1 MLQVLDDY
9 FAETFPGV
17 ADGTHRFFYQHQ
29 VCVCVCVS
37 VCLCVCL
44 CVSVCVSVSVC
55 SVSVSVSACACV
67 ACVSATFNRALP
79 CFLAWLTSR
88 IILHSCQGQLKS
100 PEGGKAE
107 RAGDTR
113 EVDEELVPFLVGFN
127 KVFLVRYA
135 AWRVAV
141 RGFSVV

>member
-1 MLQVLDDY
+1 MLDDY

-29 VCVCVCVS
+29 VCVCVCV
-37 VCLCVCL
+37 
-44 CVSVCVSVSVC
+44 CVSVCLSVC
-55 SVSVSVSACACV
+55 VCV
-67 ACVSATFNRALP
+67 CVCVCLFCVCVCVCVCVCCVCIATFNCALP

-127 KVFLVRYA
+127 KVCLVPCA
-135 AWRVAV
+135 A
-141 RGFSVV
+141 

>member
-1 MLQVLDDY
+1 M
-9 FAETFPGV
+9 
-17 ADGTHRFFYQHQ
+17 
-29 VCVCVCVS
+29 CVCVCVS
-37 VCLCVCL
+37 VCLSVCVCVCVCVCL
-44 CVSVCVSVSVC
+44 FCVCVCVC
-55 SVSVSVSACACV
+55 VCV
-67 ACVSATFNRALP
+67 CIATFNRALP